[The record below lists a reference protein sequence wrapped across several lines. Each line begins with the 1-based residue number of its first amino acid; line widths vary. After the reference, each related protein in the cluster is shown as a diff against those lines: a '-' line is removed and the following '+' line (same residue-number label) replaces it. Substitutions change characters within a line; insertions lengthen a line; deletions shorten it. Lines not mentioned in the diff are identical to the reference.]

1 MQHLLQIMFSKI
13 KGDRMRKRNE
23 EIYNKIIEYINQY
36 YNKFAISPSL
46 AEIAE
51 YLGVD
56 KSTISRYLAEMRQKG
71 LVDSGR
77 NHRCL
82 TTEYTQKYKNVIAVP
97 FVGTIACG
105 TPILARENIESELF
119 ISSAMLGEGE
129 FFGLRAEGD
138 SMINAGIANGDYVIA
153 RKQNIADEG
162 QIIVA
167 LIDDSATLKRFY
179 IDKKNKKIR
188 LHPENDELDDMY
200 FDSVEIQGV
209 VKKIIKNC
217 D

>member
-1 MQHLLQIMFSKI
+1 MRTRNQETCEKI
-13 KGDRMRKRNE
+13 VE
-23 EIYNKIIEYINQY
+23 FINLY
-36 YNKFAISPSL
+36 YKSRGISPSL

-51 YLGVD
+51 SVGVN
-56 KSTISRYLAEMRQKG
+56 KSTISRYLSEMKQKG
-71 LVDSGR
+71 MVEIDG
-77 NHRCL
+77 NHRGL
-82 TTEYTQKYKNVIAVP
+82 STEFTQSHRNIKTIPV
-97 FVGTIACG
+97 VGSVACG
-105 TPILARENIESELF
+105 TPILAKENIESEFF
-119 ISSAMLGEGE
+119 ISSSLLGSGD
-129 FFGLRAEGD
+129 FFGLKAEGE
-138 SMINAGIANGDYVIA
+138 SMINAGISDGDYVIA
-153 RKQNIADEG
+153 RRQNTAEEG

-188 LHPENDELDDMY
+188 LHPENDDMEDMY